1 MWNLI
6 RASLSC
12 CSAYDGHFSGNLERM
27 DKNAT
32 PGGIYPMLYAFFTAR
47 GELDRS
53 ATLRQVQAF
62 VDNGAHGMAMLGLGT
77 EVNKLSDAERRQ
89 LVEWVAEDLA
99 GRLPLAVTVNAPTV
113 DAQVEFA
120 RFARAHGASWVILQP
135 PPDRGVPEQFFVRF
149 FGAVADR
156 LDIPVAI
163 QNAPEYLGV
172 GLSAAGIDALAR
184 NHANFRILKGEG
196 PALAIRRVIEETGGR
211 VTVFNGRGGLELIDN
226 LRAGCAGMIPAADTF
241 DRQAR
246 IFDLFQAGREAD
258 AELTY
263 GEVLPAIVFVM
274 QSLETLHCYGK
285 RLAARR
291 LGLGAVHDRIPA
303 LAVDAFGLQCVER
316 YATALGPFA

>member
-1 MWNLI
+1 MMK
-6 RASLSC
+6 SLR
-12 CSAYDGHFSGNLERM
+12 NQERM
-27 DKNAT
+27 DSKA
-32 PGGIYPMLYAFFTAR
+32 PPRGIYPMLYAFFTAQ
-47 GELDRS
+47 GGLDRN
-53 ATLRQVQAF
+53 ATRRQVQAF

-113 DAQVEFA
+113 DSQVEFA
-120 RFARAHGASWVILQP
+120 EFAQAHGASWVILQP

-156 LDIPVAI
+156 LDVPVAV

-172 GLSAAGIDALAR
+172 GLTAAGIDTLAR
-184 NHANFRILKGEG
+184 THANFRILKGEG
-196 PALAIRRVIEETGGR
+196 PAVTIRRMIEETGGR
-211 VTVFNGRGGLELIDN
+211 VTVFNGRGGLELTDN

-246 IFDLFQAGREAD
+246 IFDLIEAGREAE
-258 AELTY
+258 AESIY
-263 GEVLPAIVFVM
+263 REVLPAIVFVM
-274 QSLETLHCYGK
+274 QSLDTLHCYGK

-291 LGLGAVHDRIPA
+291 LGLGAVHDRMPA
-303 LAVDAFGLQCVER
+303 LAADAFGLQCVER
-316 YATALGPFA
+316 YAAALGQLA